1 MSRTDAD
8 SWDVASSV
16 GATATM
22 VAAARAVASRQP
34 DPLINDP
41 FAVALV
47 RAVGV
52 DFFTRFAEGELNLS
66 DVDKGGTAELMT
78 TVMAVRTKFF
88 DDFFIGATAV
98 ATLDDGATAVA
109 TSDIGATAVAT
120 SDGVA
125 GSKSIRQAVILAS
138 GLDSRPYRLPWP
150 DGTVVYEIDQP
161 KVVEFKT
168 ETMKAIGAAPTA
180 ERRAVAI
187 DLREDWP
194 AALRRSGFDDSRP
207 TAWSAEGLLVYLPPD
222 AQDRLFDDITAL
234 SAPGSQLATE
244 YHPDA
249 GASIGQRAAALSDEW
264 QEHGFDV
271 NLADLFYPG
280 ERSHVVDYL
289 TGHGWQVCARSR
301 PEMFREYGKEFPDND
316 ELGPMR
322 DSLAVIA
329 KRK

>member
-47 RAVGV
+47 RAVGI

-98 ATLDDGATAVA
+98 AT
-109 TSDIGATAVAT
+109 

-138 GLDSRPYRLPWP
+138 GLDSRPYRLP
-150 DGTVVYEIDQP
+150 
-161 KVVEFKT
+161 
-168 ETMKAIGAAPTA
+168 
-180 ERRAVAI
+180 
-187 DLREDWP
+187 
-194 AALRRSGFDDSRP
+194 
-207 TAWSAEGLLVYLPPD
+207 
-222 AQDRLFDDITAL
+222 
-234 SAPGSQLATE
+234 
-244 YHPDA
+244 
-249 GASIGQRAAALSDEW
+249 
-264 QEHGFDV
+264 
-271 NLADLFYPG
+271 
-280 ERSHVVDYL
+280 
-289 TGHGWQVCARSR
+289 
-301 PEMFREYGKEFPDND
+301 
-316 ELGPMR
+316 
-322 DSLAVIA
+322 
-329 KRK
+329 

>member
-98 ATLDDGATAVA
+98 ATWT
-109 TSDIGATAVAT
+109 
-120 SDGVA
+120 
-125 GSKSIRQAVILAS
+125 
-138 GLDSRPYRLPWP
+138 
-150 DGTVVYEIDQP
+150 
-161 KVVEFKT
+161 
-168 ETMKAIGAAPTA
+168 
-180 ERRAVAI
+180 
-187 DLREDWP
+187 
-194 AALRRSGFDDSRP
+194 
-207 TAWSAEGLLVYLPPD
+207 
-222 AQDRLFDDITAL
+222 
-234 SAPGSQLATE
+234 
-244 YHPDA
+244 
-249 GASIGQRAAALSDEW
+249 
-264 QEHGFDV
+264 
-271 NLADLFYPG
+271 
-280 ERSHVVDYL
+280 
-289 TGHGWQVCARSR
+289 
-301 PEMFREYGKEFPDND
+301 
-316 ELGPMR
+316 
-322 DSLAVIA
+322 
-329 KRK
+329 

>member
-47 RAVGV
+47 RAVGI
-52 DFFTRFAEGELNLS
+52 DFFTRFAEGELNLA

-98 ATLDDGATAVA
+98 AT
-109 TSDIGATAVAT
+109 SDIGAT
-120 SDGVA
+120 A

-150 DGTVVYEIDQP
+150 DGTVIYEIDQP

-168 ETMKAIGAAPTA
+168 ETMKSIGATPTA

-187 DLREDWP
+187 DLREDWT

-222 AQDRLFDDITAL
+222 AQDRLFDDIT
-234 SAPGSQLATE
+234 
-244 YHPDA
+244 
-249 GASIGQRAAALSDEW
+249 
-264 QEHGFDV
+264 
-271 NLADLFYPG
+271 
-280 ERSHVVDYL
+280 
-289 TGHGWQVCARSR
+289 
-301 PEMFREYGKEFPDND
+301 
-316 ELGPMR
+316 
-322 DSLAVIA
+322 
-329 KRK
+329 

>member
-47 RAVGV
+47 RAVGI

-98 ATLDDGATAVA
+98 ATSDIGATAVA

-120 SDGVA
+120 SDIGATAVATSEPSRLEIHSASGDPGLRAGLAAIPTAVA
-125 GSKSIRQAVILAS
+125 GRHGRLR
-138 GLDSRPYRLPWP
+138 DRP
-150 DGTVVYEIDQP
+150 
-161 KVVEFKT
+161 
-168 ETMKAIGAAPTA
+168 
-180 ERRAVAI
+180 
-187 DLREDWP
+187 
-194 AALRRSGFDDSRP
+194 
-207 TAWSAEGLLVYLPPD
+207 AEG
-222 AQDRLFDDITAL
+222 R
-234 SAPGSQLATE
+234 
-244 YHPDA
+244 
-249 GASIGQRAAALSDEW
+249 
-264 QEHGFDV
+264 
-271 NLADLFYPG
+271 
-280 ERSHVVDYL
+280 
-289 TGHGWQVCARSR
+289 
-301 PEMFREYGKEFPDND
+301 
-316 ELGPMR
+316 
-322 DSLAVIA
+322 
-329 KRK
+329 